1 MKSQRI
7 LVGTSRPVST
17 ADGVVSHDAALS
29 AALVT
34 IFRGKLCDTLLRNR
48 SAVTFEKD
56 QVLYDVGDKSRTFFF
71 IRSGFV
77 KVGTLTEDGQEVI
90 YDIRKEGDVVGE
102 LCACKSPRPDRAVA
116 LEQTGVVPVVYTEI
130 LDVLQKNPHLV
141 GNIVA
146 AFCDSLSDAYEQV
159 STMAVDD
166 TLHRTIKVLLKLAAK
181 LGRRSGQGRQAVEIA
196 AYLTQQEIAQVV
208 AARRERVSTALNM
221 LRRRGL
227 VQYSRRGHLLLDVR
241 GLENYRV

>member
-1 MKSQRI
+1 MTAADTQS
-7 LVGTSRPVST
+7 GFNPVLT
-17 ADGVVSHDAALS
+17 LTDVTLRDAALS
-29 AALVT
+29 AALAT

-56 QVLYDVGDKSRTFFF
+56 QVIYEVGDKSRTFFF

-77 KVGTLTEDGQEVI
+77 KVGTLTEDGHEVI
-90 YDIRKEGDVVGE
+90 YDIRNEGDVAGE

-116 LEQTGVVPVVYTEI
+116 LEQTEVVPVAYSEI
-130 LDVLQKNPHLV
+130 LDFLQKNPDLV

-159 STMAVDD
+159 NTMALDD
-166 TLHRTIKVLLKLAAK
+166 TLHRTVKVLLKLAAK
-181 LGRRSGQGRQAVEIA
+181 LGRHSGQAVEIA
-196 AYLTQQEIAQVV
+196 TYLTQEEIAKMV
-208 AARRERVSTALNM
+208 AARREKVSIALNL

-227 VQYSRRGHLLLDVR
+227 VQYSRRGHLLLDVKA
-241 GLENYRV
+241 LENYEA